1 MLRKCIV
8 LAVILTIIFS
18 LSACDLLPTKAP
30 TEPGTPGTTPT
41 TTEESKGIKMLA
53 RKLIAEY
60 EINEIAADHKYKNHI
75 LIIVGSVADI
85 GRDPSINKA
94 YISVEDGKYDY
105 SKWLRCF
112 FNNENELLE
121 VVKDQEVIVK
131 GKCVGKKKDEEGTS
145 FPILL
150 ENCSLVEETEFQML
164 EWKVNV
170 ESKRPRL
177 DIRFK
182 KFGYSLTFTLINPNG
197 EETSEIA
204 WYYLQG
210 TGEWKDEPLTIS
222 LTKEENENPIPG
234 QYKLIVEDVKGNVVA
249 TESFNFSGPDPEVK
263 VTEVSGH
270 WEHDIVSK
278 KYNAYKHEYEPVYGK
293 ECHYSFTFTIDVK
306 NGGDLP
312 FYFQSIIVKS
322 PNDDFVEGS
331 YEYGAALAPNEEK
344 AVSLSTEYYRQYKTL
359 SMQGYVYMQAEP
371 KSLYFRSPGEKILT
385 LEFCDGTGKAVYSM
399 NTTITIPA
407 KPPAE

>member
-1 MLRKCIV
+1 M
-8 LAVILTIIFS
+8 IFS
-18 LSACDLLPTKAP
+18 LSACGLVPTRAP
-30 TEPGTPGTTPT
+30 TEPATPGTIPAP
-41 TTEESKGIKMLA
+41 TEESKGIKILA

-60 EINEIAADHKYKNHI
+60 EVNEIAADHKYKNHI

-131 GKCVGKKKDEEGTS
+131 GKCIGKKKDEEGTS

-164 EWKVNV
+164 ETKVNV
-170 ESKRPRL
+170 ESERPGL

-182 KFGYSLTFTLINPNG
+182 KFGYSLTFTLKNPKG

-210 TGEWKDEPLTIS
+210 TGEWKDEPLTLS
-222 LTKEENENPIPG
+222 LTKEEYENPTPG
-234 QYKLIVEDVKGNVVA
+234 QYKLIVLDIKGDVIA
-249 TESFNFSGPDPEVK
+249 TRTFNFSGPDPEIEI
-263 VTEVSGH
+263 TDVSGH
-270 WEHDIVSK
+270 WEHDIEYNPRVHQWGLGPSK
-278 KYNAYKHEYEPVYGK
+278 ELHCSVTLRVN
-293 ECHYSFTFTIDVK
+293 IK
-306 NGGDLP
+306 NNGDLP
-312 FYFQSIIVKS
+312 LYFTGIVVKV
-322 PNDDFVEGS
+322 PDNDSQGGS
-331 YEYGAALAPNEEK
+331 YECKRGIAPGEDET
-344 AVSLSTEYYRQYKTL
+344 VSISTQYEDWYSRGIK
-359 SMQGYVYMQAEP
+359 YKP
-371 KSLYFRSPGEKILT
+371 KSLYFRYPGEKMIT
-385 LEFCDGTGKAVYSM
+385 LQFVDGTGEVVYSM
-399 NTTITIPA
+399 NTTITVPE
-407 KPPAE
+407 KPPVE